1 MIVDHSDVRWQQD
14 KYIIICTVTN
24 EGKKLLLNHVH
35 TSLPRLSSWE
45 EKKPLCLLVAAAVQC
60 HVSF

>member
-1 MIVDHSDVRWQQD
+1 MATGQIYCIVTD
-14 KYIIICTVTN
+14 
-24 EGKKLLLNHVH
+24 EGKKKQLLLNHVH

-60 HVSF
+60 HASFQALP